1 MTDIE
6 KLPDDDEE
14 HRAKTALQQY
24 WNERLEEFEKVIYP
38 VFYTRGYSKNT
49 ALLACMM
56 DELDDSLVVAAAA
69 AREMKDGGS

>member
-1 MTDIE
+1 MSDVE
-6 KLPDDDEE
+6 EVPDDEKE
-14 HRAKTALQQY
+14 AEAKHALQAY

-38 VFYTRGYSKNT
+38 VFYTKGYSKNT

-69 AREMKDGGS
+69 AREMKK